1 MAIKFKKKKKRTF
14 HVLLCIITEH
24 IYIYN
29 GLVQMAIIFFKKK
42 TFHVLAI
49 GISTEHIFGEEKKA
63 MLTDMIIKKR
73 YLKN

>member
-1 MAIKFKKKKKRTF
+1 
-14 HVLLCIITEH
+14 
-24 IYIYN
+24 
-29 GLVQMAIIFFKKK
+29 MAIIFFKKK